1 MEKRKLQRT
10 GGASLTVTLPK
21 KWVEEQRLK
30 HGQQVAMY
38 SQGSGTLLIKTVP
51 EYEGTVPVVLNV
63 KDLSP
68 DTAMRNAVSLFISGV
83 DEITFLSPGL
93 TKAQRSH
100 IRSIIDRLIGFE
112 IVEESSDTVLIR
124 NILDITKLPIPD
136 MVDKMFLLARSMIA
150 DAIDAALHKDID
162 SAQDIISRDRDIDKL
177 YLVINRQFHSV
188 LEDRMVEEDL
198 GLDRLGVSYYRTIA
212 SQLERIAD
220 HAVKIAAEITH
231 NDSMKPAT
239 AKTLAASIRQV
250 LQLLDDTKK
259 VARTISQELAHELL
273 DQSNSV
279 ENSLTKIKQKHQQHS
294 ALALTLLDSLDR
306 TRGYIMNIA
315 EATINYST
323 YKSERTKRKTKRVP
337 ATV

>member
-21 KWVEEQRLK
+21 KWIEDQHLQ

-38 SQGSGTLLIKTVP
+38 SQDSGSLLIKTVP
-51 EYEGTVPVVLNV
+51 EHEIPSPAVLDV
-63 KDLSP
+63 EHLSP
-68 DTAMRNAVSLFISGV
+68 EKAMRNAVSLFISGV
-83 DEITFLSPGL
+83 NEITFLSRNL
-93 TKAQRSH
+93 TKVQRSH

-112 IVEESSDTVLIR
+112 IVEESSDTVMIR

-136 MVDKMFLLARSMIA
+136 MVDKMFMLARSMIA
-150 DAIDAALHKDID
+150 DAIDAALQKDID
-162 SAQDIISRDRDIDKL
+162 SAQDIISRDREIDKL
-177 YLVINRQFHSV
+177 FLVINRQFHSV

-198 GLDRLGVSYYRTIA
+198 GLDRLGISYHRTIA

-220 HAVKIAAEITH
+220 HAAKIAEEITR
-231 NDSMKPAT
+231 NNSMKPAT
-239 AKTLAASIRQV
+239 AKTLAVPIRQV
-250 LQLLDDTKK
+250 LHLLDDTKK
-259 VARTISQELAHELL
+259 VVRTISQELAHTLL
-273 DQSNSV
+273 DQSDSI

-323 YKSERTKRKTKRVP
+323 YITEKEKKDRTNKGSS
-337 ATV
+337 